1 MRGRVLT
8 RLHPGETPYTKLLRE
23 AHDQPETRSMP
34 TCHEHI
40 EALAQSIHRQELKD
54 AVIVLVDPG
63 IREPDIF
70 SCFLCQKDGQ
80 RDERLSPGSCP
91 ARSGTIGGDPG

>member
-1 MRGRVLT
+1 MRRVLT
-8 RLHPGETPYTKLLRE
+8 KLLPGQTAYTRRLRE
-23 AHDQPETRSMP
+23 AEAQPEKKTMP

-63 IREPDIF
+63 IKEPEVV
-70 SCFLCQKDGQ
+70 SCFLCHKDGK
-80 RDERLSPGSCP
+80 RDEPTASDPCP
-91 ARSGTIGGDPG
+91 ALSGTIGGDPV

>member
-1 MRGRVLT
+1 MRRVLT
-8 RLHPGETPYTKLLRE
+8 RLHPGQTAYTRLLRE
-23 AHDQPETRSMP
+23 AQAQPEKKSMP

-40 EALAQSIHRQELKD
+40 EALAQSIHRQELTG
-54 AVIVLVDPG
+54 AVIVLVAPG

-70 SCFLCQKDGQ
+70 GCFLCQKDGQ

>member
-1 MRGRVLT
+1 MRRVLT
-8 RLHPGETPYTKLLRE
+8 RLHPGETPYTRLLRE
-23 AHDQPETRSMP
+23 AQAEPDAKSMP

-40 EALAQSIHRQELKD
+40 ESLAQSIHRHELKD

-63 IREPDIF
+63 IREPDVV

-91 ARSGTIGGDPG
+91 ARSGTIGGDQG

>member
-23 AHDQPETRSMP
+23 AHDLPETRSMP

-40 EALAQSIHRQELKD
+40 EALAGSIHLQQLSD
-54 AVIVLVDPG
+54 TVIVLVEPG

-70 SCFLCQKDGQ
+70 GCFLCHKDGK
-80 RDERLSPGSCP
+80 RDEQLSPGSCP
-91 ARSGTIGGDPG
+91 ARSGTIGGDPV

>member
-1 MRGRVLT
+1 MRRVLT
-8 RLHPGETPYTKLLRE
+8 KLLPGQTAYTRCLRE
-23 AHDQPETRSMP
+23 AEAQPEKKTMP

-40 EALAQSIHRQELKD
+40 EALAQSIHLQQLSD
-54 AVIVLVDPG
+54 TVIVLVDPG

-70 SCFLCQKDGQ
+70 GCFLCQRDGQ
-80 RDERLSPGSCP
+80 RDERLSHGSCP

>member
-23 AHDQPETRSMP
+23 AHKEPETKSMP

-40 EALAQSIHRQELKD
+40 EALAQSIHLRQLSD
-54 AVIVLVDPG
+54 TVIVLVEPG

-70 SCFLCQKDGQ
+70 GCFLCQKDGQ

>member
-1 MRGRVLT
+1 MRRVLT
-8 RLHPGETPYTKLLRE
+8 SLHPGETPYTKLLRE
-23 AHDQPETRSMP
+23 AHDQPGTRSMP

-40 EALAQSIHRQELKD
+40 EALAQSIHRRKLTD

-70 SCFLCQKDGQ
+70 GCFLCQKDG
-80 RDERLSPGSCP
+80 
-91 ARSGTIGGDPG
+91 

>member
-1 MRGRVLT
+1 MRRGFTLV
-8 RLHPGETPYTKLLRE
+8 HPYECHYVKLLKK
-23 AHDQPETRSMP
+23 AHDHPEKKSMP

-40 EALAQSIHRQELKD
+40 EALAQSIHRQELTG
-54 AVIVLVDPG
+54 AVIVLVAPG

-70 SCFLCQKDGQ
+70 GCFLCQKDGK

-91 ARSGTIGGDPG
+91 ARSGTIGGDQG

>member
-1 MRGRVLT
+1 MRRGFTLV
-8 RLHPGETPYTKLLRE
+8 HPYKCHYLKLLKE
-23 AHDQPETRSMP
+23 AQDWPEKKSMP

-70 SCFLCQKDGQ
+70 GCFLCQRDG
-80 RDERLSPGSCP
+80 
-91 ARSGTIGGDPG
+91 

>member
-23 AHDQPETRSMP
+23 AHDLPEKKTMP

-80 RDERLSPGSCP
+80 RDERLPPASCP
-91 ARSGTIGGDPG
+91 ARSGTIGGDQG

>member
-1 MRGRVLT
+1 MRRAISDAHPYEFHYIRVL
-8 RLHPGETPYTKLLRE
+8 KE
-23 AHDQPETRSMP
+23 AHDWLEKRTMP

-70 SCFLCQKDGQ
+70 GCFLCHKDGQ
-80 RDERLSPGSCP
+80 LWTSSPGSCP

>member
-1 MRGRVLT
+1 MRRVLT

-23 AHDQPETRSMP
+23 AHDQPGTKSMP

-40 EALAQSIHRQELKD
+40 ESLAQSIHRHELKD

-63 IREPDIF
+63 TREPDVV

-80 RDERLSPGSCP
+80 RDEQLSPGSCP
-91 ARSGTIGGDPG
+91 ARSGTIGGAPG

>member
-1 MRGRVLT
+1 MLT

-23 AHDQPETRSMP
+23 AHKEPETKSMP

-40 EALAQSIHRQELKD
+40 ESLAQSIHRHELKD

-63 IREPDIF
+63 IREPDVV
-70 SCFLCQKDGQ
+70 SCFLCQKDGK
-80 RDERLSPGSCP
+80 RDERLSPCSCP

>member
-40 EALAQSIHRQELKD
+40 EALAQSIHRRKLTD
-54 AVIVLVDPG
+54 AVLVLVDPG

-70 SCFLCQKDGQ
+70 SCFLCQRDGQ
-80 RDERLSPGSCP
+80 RDERLSHGSCP
-91 ARSGTIGGDPG
+91 ARSGTIGGDPV

>member
-1 MRGRVLT
+1 MRRVLT
-8 RLHPGETPYTKLLRE
+8 KLLPGQTAYTRRLRE
-23 AHDQPETRSMP
+23 AQAQPEKKTMP

-40 EALAQSIHRQELKD
+40 EALAQSIHLQQLSD
-54 AVIVLVDPG
+54 TVIVLVDPG

-70 SCFLCQKDGQ
+70 GCFLCQKDGK

>member
-1 MRGRVLT
+1 MRRVLT
-8 RLHPGETPYTKLLRE
+8 SVHPGETPYTKLLRE
-23 AHDQPETRSMP
+23 AHEQPETRSMP

-54 AVIVLVDPG
+54 AVIVLDAPG
-63 IREPDIF
+63 IKEPDVL
-70 SCFLCQKDGQ
+70 SCFLCQRVGQ

-91 ARSGTIGGDPG
+91 ARSGTIGGDRG

>member
-1 MRGRVLT
+1 MRRVLT
-8 RLHPGETPYTKLLRE
+8 KLLPGETAYTRRLRE
-23 AHDQPETRSMP
+23 AQAQPEKKTMP

-40 EALAQSIHRQELKD
+40 EALAGSIHRQELKD

-70 SCFLCQKDGQ
+70 SCFLCQKDGK

-91 ARSGTIGGDPG
+91 ARSGTIGGDPV

>member
-8 RLHPGETPYTKLLRE
+8 RLHPGETPYTRLLRE
-23 AHDQPETRSMP
+23 AHEEPGTKSMP

-40 EALAQSIHRQELKD
+40 EALAQSIHRQQLSD

-63 IREPDIF
+63 IKEPDVF
-70 SCFLCQKDGQ
+70 SWFLCHKDGKQ
-80 RDERLSPGSCP
+80 DEQTASGSYP

>member
-23 AHDQPETRSMP
+23 AHDLPDAKSMP
-34 TCHEHI
+34 ACHEHI
-40 EALAQSIHRQELKD
+40 EALAQSIHLRQLSD
-54 AVIVLVDPG
+54 TVIVLVEPG

-70 SCFLCQKDGQ
+70 GCFLCQRDGQ

>member
-1 MRGRVLT
+1 MRRVLT

-40 EALAQSIHRQELKD
+40 ESLAQSIHRHELKD

-63 IREPDIF
+63 IKEPEVV
-70 SCFLCQKDGQ
+70 SCFLCHKDGK
-80 RDERLSPGSCP
+80 RDEPTASDPCP
-91 ARSGTIGGDPG
+91 ALSGTIGGDPG

>member
-1 MRGRVLT
+1 MRRVIT
-8 RLHPGETPYTKLLRE
+8 RLHPGETPYTRLLRE

-40 EALAQSIHRQELKD
+40 EALAQSIHLQQLSD
-54 AVIVLVDPG
+54 TVIVLVDPG
-63 IREPDIF
+63 IKEPEVV

>member
-1 MRGRVLT
+1 MRRVLT
-8 RLHPGETPYTKLLRE
+8 KLLPGQPAYTRCLRE
-23 AHDQPETRSMP
+23 AEAQPEKKTMP

-40 EALAQSIHRQELKD
+40 EALAQSIHRQELTG
-54 AVIVLVDPG
+54 AVIVLVEPG
-63 IREPDIF
+63 IREPGIF
-70 SCFLCQKDGQ
+70 GCFLCQKDGK

>member
-1 MRGRVLT
+1 MRRVLT
-8 RLHPGETPYTKLLRE
+8 RVHPGDPPYTKLLRE
-23 AHDQPETRSMP
+23 AHEQPETRSMP

-54 AVIVLVDPG
+54 AVIVLVAPG
-63 IREPDIF
+63 IKEPDVL
-70 SCFLCQKDGQ
+70 SCFLCQRDGK

-91 ARSGTIGGDPG
+91 TRYGTIGGDQG

>member
-1 MRGRVLT
+1 MRRGTTTYHPYERHYLRILT
-8 RLHPGETPYTKLLRE
+8 EALGEPDTK
-23 AHDQPETRSMP
+23 SMP

-40 EALAQSIHRQELKD
+40 EALAQSIHLQQLSD
-54 AVIVLVDPG
+54 TVIVLVDPG

-70 SCFLCQKDGQ
+70 GCFLCQKDGK
-80 RDERLSPGSCP
+80 RDERLSPCSCP

>member
-8 RLHPGETPYTKLLRE
+8 KLLPGQTAYTRRLRE
-23 AHDQPETRSMP
+23 AEAQPEKKTMP

-40 EALAQSIHRQELKD
+40 EALAQSIHRQELTG
-54 AVIVLVDPG
+54 AVIVLVEPG

-70 SCFLCQKDGQ
+70 GCFLCQRDGQ

-91 ARSGTIGGDPG
+91 ARSGTIGGDPV

>member
-1 MRGRVLT
+1 MRRVLT
-8 RLHPGETPYTKLLRE
+8 KLLPGEAAYTRRLRE
-23 AHDQPETRSMP
+23 AWTQPEKRTMP
-34 TCHEHI
+34 TCPEHI

-70 SCFLCQKDGQ
+70 SCFLCQKDGKQ
-80 RDERLSPGSCP
+80 DEQTASGSCP
-91 ARSGTIGGDPG
+91 ARSATIGGDPG

>member
-1 MRGRVLT
+1 MRRVLT
-8 RLHPGETPYTKLLRE
+8 RLHPGETAYTRRLRE
-23 AHDQPETRSMP
+23 AQAQPEKKTMP

-40 EALAQSIHRQELKD
+40 EALAQSIHRQELTG

-70 SCFLCQKDGQ
+70 GCFLCQRDRQ

-91 ARSGTIGGDPG
+91 ARSGTIGGDPV